1 MTPPPACAGDWRTRL
16 PADLQIRRGVPAD
29 AQRLT
34 EIARVAKA
42 HWGYP
47 EAWLSVWKPALTITS
62 GYLRHQ
68 LVHVGTIGKA
78 PVGFYALEPR
88 GEQWSLEHFWVEPGW
103 HGRGVGRQLFA
114 HALDRV
120 RALRPGVLVIHAD
133 PYAAGFYVRMGARR
147 KGTVSAP
154 VEEDRDRTLPVFEID
169 LRPLA

>member
-1 MTPPPACAGDWRTRL
+1 M

-133 PYAAGFYVRMGARR
+133 PYAAGFYVRMGAQR